1 MNQNQ
6 QNTQQR
12 DKVQQRSQQMTQEEL
27 QKTQVLNLKD
37 VEEAARFERITSKK
51 PAIIVAT
58 IGALSIMFGAT
69 FGVVQTLTAEPTIKD
84 NSNSTTEKRQ
94 VLTQTD
100 SLNCTISLLNNADG
114 TDQIYNVVYTFKDN
128 KLTNFVRTSSVAP
141 TPGSIVGVN
150 SLTGFKAALP
160 PFLMSLTGYE
170 SVVAPSGDG
179 VIITT
184 TVDYSKLDLS
194 TFPDAQQTIPYT
206 KIEYI
211 AGTDKASI
219 QADALAKGYTCQ

>member
-51 PAIIVAT
+51 PAIIVAA
-58 IGALSIMFGAT
+58 IGVLSIMFGAT
-69 FGVVQTLTAEPTIKD
+69 FGVVQTLTTEPTIKD

-100 SLNCTISLLNNADG
+100 SLNCTLSLLNNADG

-160 PFLMSLTGYE
+160 PLLMHLPGYE
-170 SVVAPSGDG
+170 SVVDPSGNG
-179 VIITT
+179 LIITT

>member
-6 QNTQQR
+6 QNMQQR
-12 DKVQQRSQQMTQEEL
+12 NQVQQRSQQMTQEEL

-100 SLNCTISLLNNADG
+100 SLNCTLSLLNNTDG
-114 TDQIYNVVYTFKDN
+114 TDQIYNVVYTFQDN
-128 KLTNFVRTSSVAP
+128 KLTNFVRKSSVAP

-170 SVVAPSGDG
+170 SVVG
-179 VIITT
+179 VIVTT

>member
-51 PAIIVAT
+51 PAIIVAA
-58 IGALSIMFGAT
+58 IGVLSIMFGAT
-69 FGVVQTLTAEPTIKD
+69 FGVVQTLTTEPTIKD

-100 SLNCTISLLNNADG
+100 SLNCTLSLLNNADG
-114 TDQIYNVVYTFKDN
+114 TDQIYNVVYTFKDI
-128 KLTNFVRTSSVAP
+128 KL
-141 TPGSIVGVN
+141 N
-150 SLTGFKAALP
+150 SKRAHF
-160 PFLMSLTGYE
+160 
-170 SVVAPSGDG
+170 
-179 VIITT
+179 I
-184 TVDYSKLDLS
+184 SK
-194 TFPDAQQTIPYT
+194 
-206 KIEYI
+206 KKE
-211 AGTDKASI
+211 K
-219 QADALAKGYTCQ
+219 K